1 MSGARPATP
10 KPGDLVAGRYRL
22 EEQLGEGA
30 SALVFRATDE
40 ALGRDVAVKVL
51 PQQMSSSP
59 ELRQRLDREA
69 RTISQLSHPHICTLH
84 DVGHQE
90 IGRAH
95 V

>member
-1 MSGARPATP
+1 MTPSGRDERSS

-22 EEQLGEGA
+22 QEMIDEGA
-30 SALVFRATDE
+30 AALVFRATDE

-51 PQQMSSSP
+51 RP
-59 ELRQRLDREA
+59 
-69 RTISQLSHPHICTLH
+69 
-84 DVGHQE
+84 E